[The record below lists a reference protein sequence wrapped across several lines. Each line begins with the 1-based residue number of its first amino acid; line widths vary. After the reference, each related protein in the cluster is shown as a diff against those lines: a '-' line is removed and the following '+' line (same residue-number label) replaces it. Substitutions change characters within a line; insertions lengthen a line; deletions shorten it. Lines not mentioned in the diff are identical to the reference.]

1 MCSASALFVK
11 VLSRQSLKC
20 IWLGIVIKQSSE
32 ISLKKNL
39 YFNTYHHRLRT
50 KPKGNSVI
58 FSHILYI
65 LDLFSWR
72 FTRTLCLFS
81 SKRKVFQNCGAGW
94 EMTPLLTSYL
104 TSFYLFC
111 VTFFYEENFEC
122 IFSSFFKIYLFNYSN
137 LKTILVLF
145 FRIFD

>member
-58 FSHILYI
+58 FSHIFFIFWTFLAG
-65 LDLFSWR
+65 DLPE
-72 FTRTLCLFS
+72 LCAYFL
-81 SKRKVFQNCGAGW
+81 KK
-94 EMTPLLTSYL
+94 EK
-104 TSFYLFC
+104 
-111 VTFFYEENFEC
+111 
-122 IFSSFFKIYLFNYSN
+122 FFKTAGRGG
-137 LKTILVLF
+137 K
-145 FRIFD
+145 